1 MRDLVMRKDSYED
14 GNIPL
19 AVGRKGKV
27 LSTTES
33 YYRRTCTESTGPAAD
48 ARRERQREQ
57 KKCVPIHSIV
67 LYTYVPPSCSKKNSS
82 LVRPRHG
89 RGALV

>member
-14 GNIPL
+14 GNITL

-33 YYRRTCTESTGPAAD
+33 VTVAPAPSQPALLPTPAVKDSASKRNVFQFTASYCTHTSPPLAAKKIHPWSDPATDVA
-48 ARRERQREQ
+48 
-57 KKCVPIHSIV
+57 P
-67 LYTYVPPSCSKKNSS
+67 
-82 LVRPRHG
+82 
-89 RGALV
+89 